1 MWIKRNKK
9 GGSLP
14 AFHGARFQQ
23 GFGLGSIFRGLFRW
37 AVPHLQ
43 HGAKMLGKKALQTGV
58 DVAQNMLAGENLKT
72 AVTKQGRK
80 FLGLPSQNSSQAG
93 AGQNPTKKKA
103 QPSKISSPP
112 SKKRKTSPQQQK
124 KPEDKFPFLSSK

>member
-1 MWIKRNKK
+1 
-9 GGSLP
+9 
-14 AFHGARFQQ
+14 
-23 GFGLGSIFRGLFRW
+23 
-37 AVPHLQ
+37 
-43 HGAKMLGKKALQTGV
+43 MLGKKALQTGV
-58 DVAQNMLAGENLKT
+58 DVAQDVLAGEKLKT

-93 AGQNPTKKKA
+93 AGQKPTKRKV

-112 SKKRKTSPQQQK
+112 SKKRKKSSQQK